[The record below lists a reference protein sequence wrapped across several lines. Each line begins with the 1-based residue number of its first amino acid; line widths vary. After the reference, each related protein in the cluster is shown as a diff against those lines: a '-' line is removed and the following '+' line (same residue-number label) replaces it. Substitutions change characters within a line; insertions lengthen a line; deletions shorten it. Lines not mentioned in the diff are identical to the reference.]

1 MSRSDAERV
10 AELLEQTLEMTHVDR
25 REFLAWLRA
34 EDADLAGEVQSLLAA
49 YEEAP
54 HRLDSLAAQV
64 MPRAL
69 DDLSRALDTDSA
81 LPAHVGR
88 YRILARLGRG
98 GMGEVCL
105 AHDPEL
111 DRQVALK
118 LLPPHLAA
126 DPEARA
132 RLKTEARA
140 ASALDH
146 PNIAV
151 VHEIGVT
158 EPASVSPEPER
169 LYVVMAHYSGETLK
183 QKFVCGPLPIE
194 EGLDYAIQ
202 IAEGLAA
209 AHEAGILHRDIKPAN
224 VIVTDRGQV
233 KILDFGLAKLAGA
246 DVTRDGTTLGTVAY
260 MSPEQT
266 RGGPIDARSDLWS
279 LGVLLYEMLAGVRPF
294 RGESDATLIHAVR
307 HDVPEPVEALR
318 PEVPA
323 ALAAIIRTCLEK
335 NAADRYR
342 RAEDLLPEL
351 KAVAAGAVKAVRE
364 RRPAAAARGWPA
376 GAQRGPTIRLGLA
389 LVLLVL
395 AVPALLILRGG
406 GSGAAT
412 DVGAA
417 GAEVLNPSAIM
428 VLPFAPAAPDSAL
441 ARLGR
446 DLVVTISASLDG
458 IEDLRTVDP
467 LTVLAQPVPASG
479 AFSVAEGVALARR
492 LGVGRLLHGALIR
505 AGDEVRLEAT
515 LYGARDATP
524 VARVSVTEDAQ
535 DLHALTDA
543 ATLALLRRLWREAP
557 PAAPS
562 IGAITTTSVPALRAY
577 LEGEQ
582 ALARGDF
589 PHALESFERAYAA
602 DSTFWYSY
610 LRSLYP
616 RAFREASAPADTAV
630 LRRIFEHRAELP
642 EADRLLVES
651 WRAPTATER
660 IEQLEALA
668 ERFIYHS
675 PGWWA
680 YGDILVH
687 HGPYLGTTLEDA
699 RSALERVV
707 ALVPDFAAG
716 WDHLVWVT
724 ISLGDTAAALR
735 AAQEATRT
743 FGSATQRAA
752 LWVRVLQLRA
762 RVLHSGL
769 PEADSLE
776 RLADFI
782 LAAPPILAVN
792 VASGL
797 VADGAPAAQLGLNRA
812 LRARQPVHEVAVALQ
827 RGEALAWAAR
837 GAWDSALVAADRW
850 ARMSDEPD
858 AVLGAYRLAL
868 AGVTVGAIPPAE
880 AARRRPAGAA
890 GAVSTV
896 EGAEELVW
904 LDGVLAYLQGDRER
918 IAAALRAF
926 PENPGPRSSLLRRS
940 LAALALDAAGER
952 ERATREMFDLEREI
966 ADSRDLADQVAER
979 GLPHRIELHH
989 PLLVTLNRLICIRWL
1004 RALGR
1009 DAEAA
1014 RLLTWH
1020 EAMPGSP
1027 LTQAWQ
1033 RGIGALSLL
1042 ERAEIAEAMG
1052 QPEQARRYYARLL
1065 AQYDL
1070 PVPALQPRMARA
1082 EAALARLAA
1091 GPAR

>member
-1 MSRSDAERV
+1 VSTNPHPPERV
-10 AELLEQTLEMTHVDR
+10 AELLEQALGMAAADRAAFLET
-25 REFLAWLRA
+25 LRA
-34 EDADLAGEVQSLLAA
+34 GDADFAGEVESLLAA

-54 HRLDSLAAQV
+54 HRLDALAAHV

-69 DDLSRALDTDSA
+69 DDLLRELEAEA
-81 LPAHVGR
+81 PLPEQRVGR
-88 YRILARLGRG
+88 YRILARLGGG
-98 GMGEVCL
+98 GMGEVYR

-118 LLPPHLAA
+118 LLPPHLTA
-126 DPEARA
+126 DAEARA
-132 RLKTEARA
+132 RMKTEARA

-158 EPASVSPEPER
+158 EPTPGSPEPAR
-169 LYVVMAHYSGETLK
+169 LFIVMAYYAGETLK
-183 QKFVCGPLPIE
+183 QKIARGRLPVAVAV
-194 EGLDYAIQ
+194 DHAIQ
-202 IAEGLAA
+202 VADGLAA
-209 AHEAGILHRDIKPAN
+209 AHEAGIVHRDIKPAN
-224 VIVTDRGQV
+224 LMVTGRGQV
-233 KILDFGLAKLAGA
+233 KIVDFGLAKLAGA
-246 DVTRDGTTLGTVAY
+246 ELTREGTTLGTVAY

-266 RGGPIDARSDLWS
+266 RGGAVDARTDLWS
-279 LGVLLYEMLAGVRPF
+279 LGVVLYEMLTGVRPF
-294 RGESDATLIHAVR
+294 RGESDASLIHAIR
-307 HDVPEPVEALR
+307 HDAPEPLDALR
-318 PEVPA
+318 PDVPA

-335 NAADRYR
+335 NPADRYS
-342 RAEDLLPEL
+342 RAHDLLEAL
-351 KAVAAGAVKAVRE
+351 GAVATGAVAERRRVVSRRLSAAGAMHGRTA
-364 RRPAAAARGWPA
+364 
-376 GAQRGPTIRLGLA
+376 RLGLA
-389 LVLLVL
+389 LALLVL
-395 AVPALLILRGG
+395 AVPTLLMLRGG

-412 DVGAA
+412 DVGLA
-417 GAEVLNPSAIM
+417 GAEVLNPSAIL
-428 VLPFAPAAPDSAL
+428 VLPFAPAARDSAL
-441 ARLGR
+441 ERLGR

-479 AFSVAEGVALARR
+479 AFSVAEGAVLARR
-492 LGVGRLLHGALIR
+492 LSVGSLLHGALIR
-505 AGDEVRLEAT
+505 AGDKVRLEAT
-515 LYGARDATP
+515 LYDARDASP
-524 VARVSVTEDAQ
+524 VARVSVTEDAEN
-535 DLHALTDA
+535 LHALSDA

-562 IGAITTTSVPALRAY
+562 IGAITTNSVPALRAY

-582 ALARGDF
+582 ALAQGDF
-589 PHALESFERAYAA
+589 PRAVESFERAYAA
-602 DSTFWYSY
+602 DSTFWYAY
-610 LRSLYP
+610 VRSLYP
-616 RAFREASAPADTAV
+616 RSFREASAPADTAV
-630 LRRIFEHRAELP
+630 LRRIFDHRAELP
-642 EADRLLVES
+642 EPDRLLVES
-651 WRAPTATER
+651 WSAPTATER
-660 IEQLEALA
+660 IRQLEALA
-668 ERFIYHS
+668 ELFMYHS

-680 YGDILVH
+680 YADILVH

-699 RSALERVV
+699 RNALERVV
-707 ALVPDFAAG
+707 TLVPDLAAG

-724 ISLGDTAAALR
+724 VAMADTAAALR

-762 RVLHSGL
+762 GVLHSGL

-837 GAWDSALVAADRW
+837 GAWGSALVAADRW

-880 AARRRPAGAA
+880 AARRRPAGA

-918 IAAALRAF
+918 IASALRAF

-952 ERATREMFDLEREI
+952 ERATREMLDLEREI
-966 ADSRDLADQVAER
+966 ADDRDLADQVAER

-1042 ERAEIAEAMG
+1042 DRAEIAEAMG

-1070 PVPALQPRMARA
+1070 PVPALQPRVSRA
-1082 EAALARLAA
+1082 EVALARLTA
-1091 GPAR
+1091 GRKR